1 MLYRLRAIIRIT
13 LKRLSAQPG
22 LTLATL
28 LGLVTAVSLITT
40 VPLYADAV
48 SFRILEER
56 LTEDAEEVRLP
67 AFAYMYRYVGTWH
80 GALQWEAVQELD
92 DYLTNEGSDE
102 LGLPLELLVRH
113 FETAGFDLY
122 PAGTAD
128 YEAEEGTLGRITFV
142 TTGGIADHIELMEGR
157 FPVATG
163 AGEPMEV
170 LVTEVFAVE
179 RGIQVGDGFMAYDF
193 RNRQSDQRE
202 VAIEVAGVWRPIS
215 ADDPFWFYKPHL
227 FEERLVVAEES
238 FHGRLVPQ
246 LSDEINLAIWY
257 LVLDGDAVGTDDIG
271 WVTSRAR
278 RVEQRVGNLLENASN
293 DLTPVDALSQYNRA
307 VASVTRLLTA
317 YNIPLLGLV
326 LAFIGLAVGLSVNQ
340 RRNEIAV
347 LRSRGATAIQI
358 IALAVLEGAILGLV
372 ALALGMGG
380 GLLIT
385 QIMGKSR
392 SFLDFSADT
401 NLRVA
406 VNPTAIRAGL
416 WALGLSIAAHVLPTL
431 TAARDTIIT
440 YKQERARAARPP
452 WWQRVWLDLLL
463 FIPAGYGVYLLR
475 QSTIPGGAA
484 GSDPFQNPFLL
495 LLPSLLVLAFTLFCL
510 RLLAWLMAALS
521 WLLSR
526 TDSVS
531 LLLATRHLSRT
542 PGRYATPLLLLVM
555 TVSLSVFTASL
566 AQTLD
571 FQLYDE
577 WLYRTGGDLTLTGPG
592 MGVSSGGPFGGGTV
606 SAGLFLP
613 MSEYLELPGVVAAA
627 RVGRYDGEAQVGNEQ
642 VDGTYLGI
650 DRQDLGQVAF
660 WRWDFAPAGLGY
672 LLNEL
677 AADPDGVL
685 VSQDFLREHRLG
697 RGDFFRLEVNVGGA
711 VALMNAQV
719 VGSFEYFPTWYAP
732 EDGPL
737 FIGNLDS
744 LFQQAGGDMPY
755 QVWLRTEPTWDEAA
769 FDDALDDRGLFT
781 WSWREPYAR
790 IEQQQLRPERQGMFG
805 LLTVGFGAA
814 ALLTVIGFFL
824 YALFSFRQRSIELGI
839 LRAVGLRAWQMVVLT
854 GAELALLVAMGLGLG
869 VGLGTWV
876 SQLFIPALQA
886 AGTNPIPPYLVEI
899 AWPAIIQVTL
909 LFSFIWLLALLTLGW
924 LLRRMQIFQAIK
936 LGETV

>member
-1 MLYRLRAIIRIT
+1 MLYRLRAIVRIT
-13 LKRLSAQPG
+13 LKRLSAQWG

-28 LGLVTAVSLITT
+28 LGLVTAVALITT

-48 SFRILEER
+48 SFRILQER
-56 LTEDAEEVRLP
+56 LTADAAEVRLP
-67 AFAYMYRYVGTWH
+67 AFAYLYRYVGTWH
-80 GALQWEAVQELD
+80 GAVEWEAIQPLD
-92 DYLTNEGSDE
+92 EYLTNRGSAE
-102 LGLPLELLVRH
+102 LGLPLEMMVRH
-113 FETAGFDLY
+113 FETAAFDLY
-122 PAGTAD
+122 PAGATS
-128 YEAEEGTLGRITFV
+128 YEAQDVSLGRVTLV
-142 TTGGIADHIELMEGR
+142 TTEGIEQHIEVVEGR
-157 FPVATG
+157 FPVAAG
-163 AGEPMEV
+163 VGEPIEV
-170 LVTEVFAVE
+170 LVMEPFAVE
-179 RGIQVGDGFMAYDF
+179 RGIQVGDGFIAYDF
-193 RNRQSDQRE
+193 RNRDSNQRE
-202 VAIEVAGVWRPIS
+202 VALEVAGVWRPIS

-227 FEERLVVAEES
+227 FDKRLVMAEAS
-238 FHGRLVPQ
+238 FSGRIVPQ
-246 LSDEINLAIWY
+246 LSDEINLAVWY
-257 LVLDGDAVGTDDIG
+257 LVLDGNGVGTADIG

-278 RVEQRVGNLLENASN
+278 RVEQRVGNLLANASN
-293 DLTPVDALSQYNRA
+293 DLTPVDALREYSRA
-307 VASVTRLLTA
+307 VGSVTRLLTA

-347 LRSRGATAIQI
+347 LRSRGATAVQI
-358 IALAVLEGAILGLV
+358 IALAILEGALLGLV
-372 ALALGMGG
+372 ALVLGMGG

-385 QIMGKSR
+385 QVMGKSR

-406 VNPTAIRAGL
+406 VNPAAIRAGL
-416 WALGLSIAAHVLPTL
+416 WAVGLAIVAHVIPTL

-463 FIPAGYGVYLLR
+463 FIPAAYGVYLLR
-475 QSTIPGGAA
+475 QSTIPGAETA
-484 GSDPFQNPFLL
+484 GSDPFQNPILL
-495 LLPSLLVLAFTLFCL
+495 LLPALLVLSFTLFCL
-510 RLLAWLMAALS
+510 RLLAWLMAGLS

-577 WLYRTGGDLTLTGPG
+577 WLYRTGGDLMVTGPG
-592 MGVSSGGPFGGGTV
+592 LATSSGGPFGGTA
-606 SAGLFLP
+606 SPGLFIP

-627 RVGRYDGEAQVGNEQ
+627 RVGRYEAEAQVGNEQ
-642 VDGTYLGI
+642 VDGMYLGI

-660 WRWDFAPAGLGY
+660 WRWDFAPVGLGY

-685 VSQDFLREHRLG
+685 VSQDFLRENGLR
-697 RGDFFRLEVNVGGA
+697 RGDFFRLAVEVGGA
-711 VALMNAQV
+711 EALINAQV
-719 VGSFEYFPTWYAP
+719 VGAFDYFPTWYRP

-737 FIGNLDS
+737 FVGNLES

-755 QVWLRTEPTWDEAA
+755 QVWLRTEPTFDEAA

-854 GAELALLVAMGLGLG
+854 GCELALLVAMGLGLG

-909 LFSFIWLLALLTLGW
+909 LFSLIWLLALLTLGW
-924 LLRRMQIFQAIK
+924 LLRRMQIFAAIK